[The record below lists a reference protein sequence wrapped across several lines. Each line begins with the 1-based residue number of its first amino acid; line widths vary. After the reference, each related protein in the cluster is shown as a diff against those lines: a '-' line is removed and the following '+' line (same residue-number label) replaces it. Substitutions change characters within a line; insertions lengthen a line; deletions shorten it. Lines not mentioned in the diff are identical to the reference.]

1 MLVEDSSHT
10 CSGFGLCSV
19 ALSLILT
26 RPPGGWY
33 ESPVEAAA
41 RPTPRGVTDSGGEAS
56 GCPAGSCHGCFH
68 TTHLATCAGCRS
80 RPIDAENLG
89 CRNQST
95 TRCQHIIDENTLWR
109 NSTMRTESRRSS

>member
-10 CSGFGLCSV
+10 CSGFGLRSV
-19 ALSLILT
+19 ALFPILT
-26 RPPGGWY
+26 RPLGGWC

-41 RPTPRGVTDSGGEAS
+41 RG
-56 GCPAGSCHGCFH
+56 GSCHGCFH

-109 NSTMRTESRRSS
+109 NSTMRAESRRSS